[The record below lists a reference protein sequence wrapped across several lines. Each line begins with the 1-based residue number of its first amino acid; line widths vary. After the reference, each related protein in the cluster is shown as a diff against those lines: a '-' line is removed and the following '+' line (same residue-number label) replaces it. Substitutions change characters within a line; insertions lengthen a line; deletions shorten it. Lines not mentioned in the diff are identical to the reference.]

1 MAGVLGPG
9 EQKRGR
15 GLRLAPERVGP
26 PHSPPQPFLPGPD
39 PGSHTEAWGPPAHP
53 STSHVSPLSPAA
65 WTENSVPENSVC
77 GERRPPGASKAVRQ
91 PWVQELGPRGH
102 ESPRRL
108 GGRTGPVP
116 SSSHTYAAPTACGQG
131 RDRADTAALRR
142 PGVYAV
148 ARRPPDRQRGGAG
161 LPEEG
166 RGAHTV
172 DGGLPPVR
180 TARPPPPDRT
190 CPCLDGQW
198 GWGGCSG
205 GPGLWMED
213 PQGAVRKER
222 PGR

>member
-1 MAGVLGPG
+1 M
-9 EQKRGR
+9 
-15 GLRLAPERVGP
+15 
-26 PHSPPQPFLPGPD
+26 
-39 PGSHTEAWGPPAHP
+39 
-53 STSHVSPLSPAA
+53 
-65 WTENSVPENSVC
+65 
-77 GERRPPGASKAVRQ
+77 
-91 PWVQELGPRGH
+91 QELGTRGH

-172 DGGLPPVR
+172 DGGLPPVG

-198 GWGGCSG
+198 RWGGTVLRWAWPLDG
-205 GPGLWMED
+205 GPAGGRAEGKAGPLTLLPAPPPSSAISSILGTWLDQYSED
-213 PQGAVRKER
+213 FCQPPDWSASHLEAAGGEGRTLKTAGQGYDASG
-222 PGR
+222 PAAGRCLCRANSGDRQKAGQWGRLLPLLN